1 MIEFGCAFSLGFVAG
16 GVLIWFCKT
25 RLQALFV
32 DTNALAAKLH
42 AEAEAVAARMRK
54 S

>member
-1 MIEFGCAFSLGFVAG
+1 MIEFGCVFALGFAAG

-25 RLQALFV
+25 RLQALVV
-32 DTNALAAKLH
+32 DTNALAARLR
-42 AEAEAVAARMRK
+42 AEADAVAARMRK